1 MCLSTYP
8 QVVIEGVAGAT
19 FASSIVVD
27 DVTFC
32 TNLTCF
38 SVGKPT
44 PSETFEGNCF
54 PYKKI
59 TRETVHLHSV
69 ILYTRCNPDSTNTK

>member
-1 MCLSTYP
+1 MSLYLP

-27 DVTFC
+27 DVTFS

-44 PSETFEGNCF
+44 PSETFEGNVF
-54 PYKKI
+54 P
-59 TRETVHLHSV
+59 TR
-69 ILYTRCNPDSTNTK
+69 R